1 MLDGLRDSNVQR
13 SHAAVPRAGRQ
24 SAEHPSQRT
33 LKTSIHCNGVG
44 LHSGEVISLSLHP
57 APTDTGIVFRRNG
70 VTRSGASVAARFDN
84 VVDTRMCTRI
94 ENEQGVSI
102 GTIEHLMAALHG
114 CAVDNAVIEVSG
126 PEVPIMDGSSEPFVF
141 LIECAGIV
149 DQDAPRRMVR
159 VTRRV
164 EVRNNDRVA
173 VLDPADR
180 FSAFVGID
188 FASTAIGC
196 QEISLDLTPSRFK
209 TEIAR
214 ARTFGFL
221 DEVETLRSMGLARGG
236 SLENAVVVD
245 GDTIVNEEGLRY
257 RDEFVRHKLLDCLG
271 DLYLAGHPI
280 IGHFH
285 SIRAGHCINNELLRA
300 VFFDPAN
307 WELVGVEEESQKAED
322 LAVAASA

>member
-1 MLDGLRDSNVQR
+1 MLDGLRDSNDRRAQA
-13 SHAAVPRAGRQ
+13 SVPRAGW
-24 SAEHPSQRT
+24 SATEHASQRT
-33 LKTSIHCNGVG
+33 LKSSIHCNGVG

-57 APTDTGIVFRRNG
+57 APTDTGIVFRRTG
-70 VTRSGASVAARFDN
+70 MAKTGANIAARFDQ

-94 ENEQGVSI
+94 ENEQHVSV

-114 CAVDNAVIEVSG
+114 CEVDNVVIEVSG

-149 DQDAPRRMVR
+149 EQDAPRQILRIA
-159 VTRRV
+159 RRV
-164 EVRNNDRVA
+164 EVRNGDRVA
-173 VLDPADR
+173 ALEPADG

-188 FASTAIGC
+188 FSSSAIGY
-196 QEISLDLTPSRFK
+196 QEISLELTPNLFK

-221 DEVETLRSMGLARGG
+221 EEVETLRAMGLARGG

-245 GDTIVNEEGLRY
+245 GDTVVNEEGLRY

-271 DLYLAGHPI
+271 DLYLAGHRVM
-280 IGHFH
+280 GRFH
-285 SIRAGHCINNELLRA
+285 SVRAGHCINNELLRA
-300 VFFDPAN
+300 VFSDQAN
-307 WELVGVEEESQKAED
+307 WEILSADETSAAEE
-322 LAVAASA
+322 LAVAATA

>member
-13 SHAAVPRAGRQ
+13 SHAAVPRAGWQ
-24 SAEHPSQRT
+24 LAGHPSQRT
-33 LKTSIHCNGVG
+33 LKSSIHCNGVG
-44 LHSGEVISLSLHP
+44 LHSGEVIALSLHP

-70 VTRSGASVAARFDN
+70 KAKAVASIAARFDN

-114 CAVDNAVIEVSG
+114 CAVDNAIIEVSG
-126 PEVPIMDGSSEPFVF
+126 SEVPIMDGSSEPFVF

-159 VTRRV
+159 IVRRV
-164 EVRNNDRVA
+164 EVRNGDRVA
-173 VLDPADR
+173 VLEPADR

-188 FASTAIGC
+188 FASTVIGC
-196 QEISLDLTPSRFK
+196 REISLDLTPSRFK

-221 DEVETLRSMGLARGG
+221 EEIETLRSMGLARGG

-245 GDTIVNEEGLRY
+245 GDTVVNEEGLRY

-271 DLYLAGHPI
+271 DLYLAGHPV

-300 VFFDPAN
+300 VFSDPAN
-307 WELVGVEEESQKAED
+307 WELVSVEESPKAET
-322 LAVAASA
+322 LAIAASA